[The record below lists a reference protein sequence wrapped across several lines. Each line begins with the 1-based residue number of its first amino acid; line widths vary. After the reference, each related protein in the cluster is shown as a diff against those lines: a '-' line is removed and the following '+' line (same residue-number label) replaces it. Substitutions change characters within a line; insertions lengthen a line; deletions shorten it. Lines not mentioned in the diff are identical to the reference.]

1 MKLITSLASPFLVIL
16 VELHTNQEIDWL
28 LINLDIIGRI
38 NELEINDSFHLLKH
52 VLNCA
57 FMQSNDKIENTE
69 NKEFGKE

>member
-1 MKLITSLASPFLVIL
+1 MIL
-16 VELHTNQEIDWL
+16 VEKHLDRETHCL
-28 LINLDIIGRI
+28 VMCPDIIELI

-57 FMQSNDKIENTE
+57 FMQSSDKIE